1 MAGKSDRVK
10 EPLDFVHQNAILCET
25 ISKELRCQKLCTTFS
40 VNPFRK
46 THTLSGKPMSWHD
59 HIEEKEDPNFLNII
73 HHAALEPTKK
83 YTMPQTESQEIGWIT
98 TPLVT
103 PDRTDIRLHNP
114 RRHTEITKYMDAA
127 WRLKEQTENM

>member
-46 THTLSGKPMSWHD
+46 T
-59 HIEEKEDPNFLNII
+59 NFLNII